1 MVCLLGL
8 HSIQKICLRFVG
20 VVEAGNYMRS
30 SLSQWGPIAAVIRT
44 QALAVASPALV
55 TTELSRYGEVL
66 FRGRRKHKMM
76 HRLVNKPGSHGTRV
90 TWYTGHMVHGS
101 HGTRV
106 TWYKP
111 NVLLT
116 KPPFPPSVFT
126 RQIQLQTSGI
136 LSPKGQ
142 NTNNAIRLRLLIYDP
157 ATERLIYNC

>member
-55 TTELSRYGEVL
+55 TTELSRYGEAL

-76 HRLVNKPGSHGTRV
+76 HRLVNKP
-90 TWYTGHMVHGS
+90 GS